1 MSQQSVPPLPSETQ
15 AVSAESKSGDASSTV
30 DAPSPGALVDSAPK
44 PPSAQNAIQQS
55 ISRANLET
63 EVGQVL
69 GTFNS
74 WWGGVK
80 KQASSVFECAHR

>member
-1 MSQQSVPPLPSETQ
+1 M
-15 AVSAESKSGDASSTV
+15 
-30 DAPSPGALVDSAPK
+30 
-44 PPSAQNAIQQS
+44 SAQEHDPNALPAETPSRNSEAISSNNSPTIDETTPHATATEDQPSTAQSAIQQS

-69 GTFNS
+69 GTLNS

-80 KQASSVFECAHR
+80 KQACLSVLSR